1 MTEIVALQTH
11 RAPERGRFKKTAK
24 QKILFTEL
32 AQLLHCFSQ
41 NTKHV
46 VNDGRRS
53 HSSWVLAQ
61 TPRVDSDSQVHDLIQ
76 SDSQANNLIISDSTV
91 FQKLT
96 I

>member
-41 NTKHV
+41 NTWLMMAGGVIRAGYWH
-46 VNDGRRS
+46 RRPES
-53 HSSWVLAQ
+53 IPIHK
-61 TPRVDSDSQVHDLIQ
+61 
-76 SDSQANNLIISDSTV
+76 
-91 FQKLT
+91 FT